1 MASLLQFRIRRRGY
15 EPITRRGGEEE
26 EEAAPAYEPAMF
38 EEEGLEPDELEARG
52 DRLMARGHRR
62 ASSWWFTSFKHDTAF
77 AIAEDFRMA
86 SLSYVLAKN
95 WRKAAAAF
103 GNEAIQR
110 LKRRSPPAELV
121 AAVAL
126 LASARCYRKIQ
137 DNADEGE
144 VAAIKLAL
152 QKAVSL
158 FTKNND
164 MQSAATCC
172 KELAEFHEEQRE
184 LHAAVHCFL
193 QAKDYYGSGPNPN
206 EQGVRYCRAIGSLVS
221 CRIRLLEGAAARAN
235 PV

>member
-15 EPITRRGGEEE
+15 EPITRRGDEEE
-26 EEAAPAYEPAMF
+26 AAAPAYEAAMF

-62 ASSWWFTSFKHDTAF
+62 TSSWWFTSFKHDTAF

-86 SLSYVLAKN
+86 GLSYVLAKN

-110 LKRRSPPAELV
+110 LKRRSPPADLV

-126 LASARCYRKIQ
+126 LASARCYRKIL

-144 VAAIKLAL
+144 VAAIKPAL

-158 FTKNND
+158 FAKNND
-164 MQSAATCC
+164 MRSAATCC

-206 EQGVRYCRAIGSLVS
+206 EQGVRYCRAIASLVS